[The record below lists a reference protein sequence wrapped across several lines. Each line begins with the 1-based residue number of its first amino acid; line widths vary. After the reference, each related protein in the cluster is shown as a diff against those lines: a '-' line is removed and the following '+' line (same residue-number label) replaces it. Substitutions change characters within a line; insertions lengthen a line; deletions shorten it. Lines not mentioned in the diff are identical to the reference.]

1 MTDQPPDLKAGLNC
15 ISKKFD
21 LYQTSAKI
29 QANMQNEIG
38 LRYYSGKIK
47 WIQIL
52 LFSAFFSETF
62 PETRR
67 PSSIVNLFRFR
78 NDTMTETE
86 NNHR

>member
-29 QANMQNEIG
+29 QADMQNEIG

-52 LFSAFFSETF
+52 LFSAFFLKHSLRRGAPLRLSIYFVSET
-62 PETRR
+62 TR
-67 PSSIVNLFRFR
+67 
-78 NDTMTETE
+78 
-86 NNHR
+86 